1 MKRTGY
7 FSCSDEKINKLYEN
21 IIWGQRG
28 NFLDIPT
35 DCPQRDERLGWTGD
49 AQIYIK
55 TASYNYNV
63 KKFFTKWLSDVKA
76 EQFENGGIPNVIP
89 DVLDG
94 WGNCAAWADVCV
106 ICPWQIYLT
115 YGDKKILKNHIESM
129 IKWIGYM
136 RNHGDNEFLYMDAN
150 FGDWLG
156 LDAEEGSL
164 KGATRDEFI
173 SCAYYAYSTSIVAK
187 TLKILGKDNSE
198 YENLYNEIVEA
209 FRKKFDVYYTQTEC
223 ALALVFNLSPD
234 KNKTAKQLSDMIAKN
249 GGKLQTGFVGTPYLL
264 DALSD
269 NGYISD
275 AYNLLFCEE
284 NPSWLFSVNQG
295 ATTIWE
301 HWDGV
306 KKDGTFWSD
315 SMNSFNHYAYGSV
328 ASFFYEKICGINI
341 DESSPAF
348 EHVIIKPYVTD
359 KLDYANASIKTKYG
373 ILESGWKK
381 NSNGEITF
389 NFKIPKSATFVYGDN
404 TVELKKGE
412 HTITKN

>member
-1 MKRTGY
+1 
-7 FSCSDEKINKLYEN
+7 
-21 IIWGQRG
+21 
-28 NFLDIPT
+28 
-35 DCPQRDERLGWTGD
+35 
-49 AQIYIK
+49 
-55 TASYNYNV
+55 
-63 KKFFTKWLSDVKA
+63 
-76 EQFENGGIPNVIP
+76 
-89 DVLDG
+89 
-94 WGNCAAWADVCV
+94 
-106 ICPWQIYLT
+106 
-115 YGDKKILKNHIESM
+115 
-129 IKWIGYM
+129 
-136 RNHGDNEFLYMDAN
+136 
-150 FGDWLG
+150 
-156 LDAEEGSL
+156 
-164 KGATRDEFI
+164 
-173 SCAYYAYSTSIVAK
+173 
-187 TLKILGKDNSE
+187 
-198 YENLYNEIVEA
+198 
-209 FRKKFDVYYTQTEC
+209 
-223 ALALVFNLSPD
+223 
-234 KNKTAKQLSDMIAKN
+234 MIAKN